1 MPGIRLIVK
10 LNTSKGDDQ
19 SFVDAWLPHLAEV
32 SEEEGCLE
40 FDLFRSV
47 TNPEELVL
55 VEQWGSAELLMTH
68 VKREWGQPGGP
79 GVPSVNE
86 LVTSVV
92 GPEIYD
98 YQLSTLDTDGWR
110 PVA

>member
-1 MPGIRLIVK
+1 MSGIRFIVR

-19 SFVDAWLPHLAEV
+19 AFVDAWLPHLAEV
-32 SEEEGCLE
+32 GEEEGCLQY
-40 FDLFRSV
+40 DLFRSV

-55 VEQWGSAELLMTH
+55 LEHWVDADRVMAH

-79 GVPSVNE
+79 GVPEVNE

-98 YQLSTLDTDGWR
+98 YQLSLLDTDGWR